1 MFTLSLKLRGPAAHR
16 SLVRFCGIEVNTH
29 SEVIDILDAVLG
41 LAGRSE
47 TLLRESP
54 LLGAVPE
61 LDSVAVVSLITTLEE
76 RFGFSV
82 SEDEFDRSRLETV
95 GALTDFALSK
105 VRA

>member
-1 MFTLSLKLRGPAAHR
+1 MD
-16 SLVRFCGIEVNTH
+16 TH
-29 SEVIDILDAVLG
+29 TQVIDILDEVLG

-47 TLLRESP
+47 TLVRDSP

-76 RFGFSV
+76 RFGFTV

-95 GALTDFALSK
+95 GALTDFVLSK
-105 VRA
+105 VRSCQT